1 MTGVEMTE
9 PEQTTAVAKE
19 PIVFRWRIH
28 EGRIAL
34 RRRHLRSLEPL
45 GLPEPLMGWIHERL
59 EWAVDNML
67 ASDSKGVLVLNIDPT
82 REVKVSLEELRET
95 PVLGSESLQVN
106 DGLIAGVEFKGETL
120 AGTVWLEYDGK
131 LHASCEKLVSATET
145 LARDLADT
153 LGIPLSVQLQP
164 IEATEG
170 SLVFLISDEFGLVMI
185 GDRSEGAAPATIKL
199 QECFS
204 KLW

>member
-1 MTGVEMTE
+1 MTGAEQAD
-9 PEQTTAVAKE
+9 PEQAATTAPE

-28 EGRIAL
+28 EGRITL

-67 ASDSKGVLVLNIDPT
+67 ASDSEGVLVLNVDPV

-95 PVLGSESLQVN
+95 PALGSESLLVKE
-106 DGLIAGVEFKGETL
+106 GLITGIGFEGETL
-120 AGTVWLEYDGK
+120 AGTVWLEYDGR

-153 LGIPLSVQLQP
+153 LGIPLIIQPQP
-164 IEATEG
+164 IEVAENSTT
-170 SLVFLISDEFGLVMI
+170 FLISDEFGLVLI
-185 GDRSEGAAPATIKL
+185 GDHPEDTAPATTKL
-199 QECFS
+199 QECFL